1 MRQLIIVRKDLEM
14 TPGKL
19 AAQVAHASTAWLTA
33 AIKNNITCHEL
44 ADGKKFYSAKI
55 RFDQETYEDWMCGN
69 YTKTICRAKN
79 RGQLLRATDLAADLN
94 LKEGEDYFLIKDMC
108 FTELEPEDEDGTT
121 LTCIGFRPL
130 DDELAHTI
138 SKKYQ
143 LY

>member
-1 MRQLIIVRKDLEM
+1 MRQLIIVRKDLEI

-33 AIKNNITCHEL
+33 AIKNNIACHKL

>member
-1 MRQLIIVRKDLEM
+1 
-14 TPGKL
+14 
-19 AAQVAHASTAWLTA
+19 
-33 AIKNNITCHEL
+33 
-44 ADGKKFYSAKI
+44 
-55 RFDQETYEDWMCGN
+55 MCGN
-69 YTKTICRAKN
+69 YTKTICGAKN

>member
-44 ADGKKFYSAKI
+44 TDGRKFYSAKV

-69 YTKTICRAKN
+69 YTKTICGARN
-79 RGQLLRATDLAADLN
+79 RGQLLRAIDLAAELN
-94 LKEGEDYFLIKDMC
+94 LEEGKDYFLIKDMC

-130 DDELAHTI
+130 DDELAHAI

>member
-19 AAQVAHASTAWLTA
+19 AAQVAHASIAWLA
-33 AIKNNITCHEL
+33 VAIRNNIICHEL
-44 ADGKKFYSAKI
+44 VNKKFYSAKV
-55 RFDQETYEDWMCGN
+55 RFDQETYENWMCGN

-79 RGQLLRATDLAADLN
+79 RNQLLRATDLAAELN
-94 LKEGEDYFLIKDMC
+94 LEEGKDYFLIRDMC

-130 DDELAHTI
+130 DDEVAHAI
-138 SKKYQ
+138 SKKYH